1 MLPSGK
7 SSPFRY
13 KTEKNISFLCIDA
26 GHLEVPR
33 VDPRG
38 DGGGV
43 GHDGTDAGYPVGL
56 ESTVGVLGGYSK
68 KYSTTCN
75 R

>member
-26 GHLEVPR
+26 GHLELPR

-56 ESTVGVLGGYSK
+56 RSGCSRGVLKEIFNYM
-68 KYSTTCN
+68 
-75 R
+75 